1 MEETDQRS
9 TKAASLGTANDK
21 AAAAT
26 RIDRIFVALART
38 PEAESSSEKL
48 PLNTDNLIRSRQDGK
63 TCARSLSRMAATEI
77 KSRAQMPPGACMHMV
92 YIFVPAGGSRRQKFS
107 IHMHPLHMD
116 FAERPSIEALQKA
129 PSSRKPRVSEQT
141 RCARERSCRKT
152 SYRQSYVRSV
162 RLCKHF
168 FRPPARV
175 EAVLERLEA
184 AYQLLQLGLLSI
196 LDVARRRQRSRALGP
211 RFKEGLDESGALG
224 NVLRRQRSGDGCVPF
239 RFGRFSCSETSEAR
253 LIATS
258 ATVPADL
265 RIRLTMFVKVFEI
278 VSFSFGELD
287 RKPNCQHRHSA
298 GADED
303 DESHLDHLIR
313 KVGQLSDVD
322 TERLIADAGQDF
334 VQQGDV
340 LARQRVR
347 IRLDVR
353 NDMEVLDVRNL
364 LRQRSQLVE
373 MRREEDRGSSDR
385 GKVSAR
391 GGTPD

>member
-77 KSRAQMPPGACMHMV
+77 KSRAQMPPARWHV
-92 YIFVPAGGSRRQKFS
+92 YIFVPGDPAGRNLAS
-107 IHMHPLHMD
+107 IRCSICMD

-129 PSSRKPRVSEQT
+129 PSSRKPRVLEQT
-141 RCARERSCRKT
+141 RCARERSCRKV

-162 RLCKHF
+162 RFCKHF

-175 EAVLERLEA
+175 EAVLEHLEA
-184 AYQLLQLGLLSI
+184 ADQLLQLGLLSI
-196 LDVARRRQRSRALGP
+196 LDVSRRRQRSRALGP
-211 RFKEGLDESGALG
+211 RFKEGLDECGTLG

-278 VSFSFGELD
+278 VSFPFGELD
-287 RKPNCQHRHSA
+287 REPKCQHATLR
-298 GADED
+298 
-303 DESHLDHLIR
+303 
-313 KVGQLSDVD
+313 GQLRTTDLTLTTSS
-322 TERLIADAGQDF
+322 GK
-334 VQQGDV
+334 
-340 LARQRVR
+340 LA
-347 IRLDVR
+347 
-353 NDMEVLDVRNL
+353 
-364 LRQRSQLVE
+364 S
-373 MRREEDRGSSDR
+373 
-385 GKVSAR
+385 
-391 GGTPD
+391 